1 MSKHLYNVPCTGA
14 QDTCSVHATINAK
27 NAHTPAQAHP
37 CDGAATSWPWK
48 SFRPMCSTGA
58 LPKKPTESTPAHG
71 AVAAVLSHRHH
82 LIIRFGAGPVQF
94 VYGLYSK
101 LGHGAYPSQ
110 NSIST
115 IVFAGFFIFLCNFL
129 LWPAIWNYYLV
140 ILAWF
145 RWDEKNSKNLMIFW
159 WRSVL
164 HHSKI
169 LHF

>member
-1 MSKHLYNVPCTGA
+1 MHWCPGHLFSTRHNQRKKCTYTRA
-14 QDTCSVHATINAK
+14 STPVRWCSNFLAMQTISTNLA
-27 NAHTPAQAHP
+27 
-37 CDGAATSWPWK
+37 
-48 SFRPMCSTGA
+48 TGA

-129 LWPAIWNYYLV
+129 LWPGIWNYYLV